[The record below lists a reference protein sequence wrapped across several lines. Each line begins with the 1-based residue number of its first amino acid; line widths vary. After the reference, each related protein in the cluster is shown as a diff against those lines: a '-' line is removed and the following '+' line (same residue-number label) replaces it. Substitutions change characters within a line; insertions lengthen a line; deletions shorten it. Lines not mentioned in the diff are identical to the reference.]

1 MLPRP
6 QLLLLVCVFGQWP
19 AAAVGREVFL
29 NQDGDLVIGAF
40 FPIHRKGPDG
50 ERCGALQIEDGLQP
64 LEAMLYTV
72 QQVNADQTLLP
83 GVTLGVAAFD
93 SCDNPAH
100 AMEQALHFVKGFIA
114 HNNAHHGA
122 ENEEL
127 EYVCEDGKP
136 PKYYERNL
144 ERIVAVIGGQSSSVS
159 IQVATLLKLFGI
171 PQISYLSTSP
181 ALSNKEKFPYFFRTV
196 PSDVNQAHAMLE
208 ILRHFKWQRAAVIY
222 SNTEYGKHGFEMLKS
237 LAANYSVCFSV
248 ERRIERD
255 GSTHESDINE
265 AMQDILKRKHLRV
278 VVVFAEKASAHRL
291 LRYAKANKQ
300 ASELIWISSD
310 SWRRLDDSGGN
321 QLKNAVAVQPLAR
334 ELRGFDE
341 YMESLRPGNHSN
353 VNPWFNA
360 TWEEMFKCNL
370 STCDPNPMN
379 GITHL
384 VNYRQQNYLHF
395 IRDAVFAVAY
405 ALNSLHKELCLGQSG
420 ICDAMSHLNETDFL
434 NALKN
439 ISFLDEGDQEFR
451 FFDGRDGPPRYSIL
465 SYGYE
470 GPTNHMW
477 KVVGNF
483 SLTARGEPLL
493 SLDESSIPFLASGDS
508 HVCSPKCG
516 EQQILVRDADDVC
529 CWKCSSCNPYQIQ
542 LGSSLCQD
550 CNPGTKPDPSLS
562 KCVPIPVSVL
572 DPYSASSLAAMA
584 IASFGLIMTAFVG
597 CVFFRFGHTPVIK
610 ASGRELSWLLLVGIA
625 ASFLLTF
632 LAAFAHPAPF
642 PCGAFR
648 FLLGFCHTLC
658 YAAILAKTSRVARIF
673 GQKANQKAKFT
684 SPEAQL
690 VLVAAMTSVEAVILF
705 TWLLLAPPTAVH
717 VYPSREARLLV
728 CAGLDSGHAYL
739 IALAYPLTLV
749 AASTV
754 YAIKT
759 RKAPGGFNEARA
771 VAFTNYTTALLW
783 LAFVPLYVVSSSHAL
798 RALTL
803 SISLS
808 LSALV
813 QLACLFAPKVYTVL
827 WRPQKNT
834 KEGVMTHHRS
844 SSLAPTPSPA
854 PMHAVSEG
862 SVEMSAGLEKS
873 RQKWRN
879 STKEMVLTPASL
891 QVNNF

>member
-1 MLPRP
+1 MPPRP
-6 QLLLLVCVFGQWP
+6 ELLLVFGLLT
-19 AAAVGREVFL
+19 AAAAAASTTRDNFL
-29 NQDGDLVIGAF
+29 NLEGELVIGAF

-50 ERCGALQIEDGLQP
+50 ERCGALQMEDGLQP
-64 LEAMLYTV
+64 LEAMLFTV
-72 QQVNADQTLLP
+72 QQVNDDPDLLP
-83 GVTLGVAAFD
+83 GVRLGVAAFD
-93 SCDNPAH
+93 SCDNPAY

-114 HNNAHHGA
+114 HNNAHHS
-122 ENEEL
+122 EEP
-127 EYVCEDGKP
+127 EYRCSDGKAP
-136 PKYYERNL
+136 EYYDSNL

-159 IQVATLLKLFGI
+159 IQVATLLKLFGV

-222 SNTEYGKHGFEMLKS
+222 SNTEYGKHGYEMLMS

-248 ERRIERD
+248 ERRIER
-255 GSTHESDINE
+255 ESAHDTDIEE
-265 AMQDILKRKHLRV
+265 AMLDILKRKHLRV

-300 ASELIWISSD
+300 ASELVWISSD
-310 SWRRLDDSGGN
+310 SWRRLDDSGAN
-321 QLKNAVAVQPLAR
+321 PVKNAVAVQPLAR

-341 YMESLRPGNHSN
+341 YIESLRPSNHSQ

-360 TWEEMFKCNL
+360 TWEELFKCNA
-370 STCDPNPMN
+370 STCDPNPEK
-379 GITHL
+379 GLTHL

-395 IRDAVFAVAY
+395 IRDAVYAVAH
-405 ALNSLHKELCLGQSG
+405 ALHKLHQELCEGKPG
-420 ICDAMSHLNETDFL
+420 ICPEMTHLNEEGFL

-439 ISFLDEGDQEFR
+439 ITFMDEGGQPFR
-451 FFDGRDGPPRYSIL
+451 FMDGRDGPPRYSIL
-465 SYGYE
+465 SYAYE

-483 SLTARGEPLL
+483 SLTSEGGPQLH
-493 SLDESSIPFLASGDS
+493 LDESAVPFLALGDKHS
-508 HVCSPKCG
+508 CSPQCG
-516 EQQILVRDADDVC
+516 EHQILVKDSNDVC
-529 CWKCSSCNPYQIQ
+529 CWTCSRCSRYQIQ
-542 LGSSLCQD
+542 LGPSLCQD
-550 CNPGTKPDPSLS
+550 CDMGTMPDPLLS
-562 KCVPIPVSVL
+562 KCVPIPLSVL
-572 DPYSASSLAAMA
+572 DPYSASSLTAMV

-610 ASGRELSWLLLVGIA
+610 ASGRELSWLLLAGIA

-673 GQKANQKAKFT
+673 GQKANHKARFT

-705 TWLLLAPPTAVH
+705 IWLLLAPPTAVH
-717 VYPSREARLLV
+717 VHPNKGSRLLV
-728 CAGLDSGHAYL
+728 CAGLDSDHAYL
-739 IALAYPLTLV
+739 VALAYPLTLV

-783 LAFVPLYVVSSSHAL
+783 LAFVPLYVVSSSHSV

-854 PMHAVSEG
+854 PLHAPSAPSEG
-862 SVEMSAGLEKS
+862 SVELRLGADQSK
-873 RQKWRN
+873 QKWRC
-879 STKEMVLTPASL
+879 STKEMVLSPSSL
-891 QVNNF
+891 QVNKF